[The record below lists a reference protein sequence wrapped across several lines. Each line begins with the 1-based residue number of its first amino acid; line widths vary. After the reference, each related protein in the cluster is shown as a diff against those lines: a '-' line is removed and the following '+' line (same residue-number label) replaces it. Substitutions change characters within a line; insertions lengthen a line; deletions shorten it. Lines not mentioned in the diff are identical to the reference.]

1 MSNCPAALA
10 AVIATALLA
19 TAMLLTTTGALAADH
34 MAGPGPAS
42 TAAAAGAEAAAEA
55 AAASPPPSGCP
66 DLTDGR
72 VPFETIIALGA
83 DRMIAC
89 LAAAEVPHVTFDA
102 YFTPRACAG
111 CGGSRSAFISP
122 SWLSGGLVE
131 VDAKTGAISPS
142 QGISRY
148 GMSVAT
154 GPRPTFADAAAE
166 AAWTAANVLDL
177 RLPPTIGT
185 CMTDDTTSASGCSV
199 ARYAGQVLRFT
210 ARYGDP
216 ASATCTGTVV
226 DGPPLPTPS
235 AIAYCRQQLV
245 VQAFVVTEPYVCP
258 TAPYTVLELSHF
270 ATDRLVACL
279 GDRTIAVT
287 GLVPAPVVSP
297 TERRWV
303 GGPAWLVDDGSAGM
317 VLASG
322 TITEDA
328 ALAWLKV
335 RIPPKLGAC
344 ATVATDPA
352 SCPFRPFVGKWVRI
366 VGHFADPVSAKCV
379 ARWAGPGAAPA
390 WFTADAVRQY
400 CREQF
405 VLSAKPKPV
414 TAPKAP

>member
-1 MSNCPAALA
+1 MSDRPAALA
-10 AVIATALLA
+10 AVAATALLA
-19 TAMLLTTTGALAADH
+19 AAMLVTATGALAAGRTPAA
-34 MAGPGPAS
+34 AGGGAAPA
-42 TAAAAGAEAAAEA
+42 TVAAAATA
-55 AAASPPPSGCP
+55 AAASPSPSGCP
-66 DLTDGR
+66 DLADGT
-72 VPFETIIALGA
+72 VPLETIISLGA
-83 DRMIAC
+83 DKMIAC

-102 YFTPRACAG
+102 YFTPQACAG

-131 VDAKTGAISPS
+131 VDAKTGAIYPS

-177 RLPPTIGT
+177 RLPPTIGA
-185 CMTDDTTSASGCSV
+185 CVTDDTTSASGCSV

-235 AIAYCRQQLV
+235 AIAYCRTQLV

-279 GDRTIAVT
+279 GDRTITVT

-297 TERRWV
+297 TDRRWV

-352 SCPFRPFVGKWVRI
+352 SCPFRPFVGRWVRI

-379 ARWAGPGAAPA
+379 ARWAGRGAAPA
-390 WFTADAVRQY
+390 WFTADSVRQY

-414 TAPKAP
+414 TAPKTP